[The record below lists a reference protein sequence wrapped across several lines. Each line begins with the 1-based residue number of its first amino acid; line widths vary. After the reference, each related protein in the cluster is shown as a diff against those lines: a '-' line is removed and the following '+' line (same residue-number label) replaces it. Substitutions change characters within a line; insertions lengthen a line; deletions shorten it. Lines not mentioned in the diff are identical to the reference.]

1 MGGDASAGDPSRELG
16 ELLGNGAVIAE
27 MHDAGCRA
35 HTGCSC
41 LVVLFD
47 REGARHAFRAE
58 AFDLLEPE
66 VRCVCA
72 EYR

>member
-1 MGGDASAGDPSRELG
+1 MI
-16 ELLGNGAVIAE
+16 VE

-41 LVVLFD
+41 LVVVVGRD
-47 REGARHAFRAE
+47 GTWHAFRGE
-58 AFDLLEPE
+58 ALDLLEPE
-66 VRCVCA
+66 LRCVCA